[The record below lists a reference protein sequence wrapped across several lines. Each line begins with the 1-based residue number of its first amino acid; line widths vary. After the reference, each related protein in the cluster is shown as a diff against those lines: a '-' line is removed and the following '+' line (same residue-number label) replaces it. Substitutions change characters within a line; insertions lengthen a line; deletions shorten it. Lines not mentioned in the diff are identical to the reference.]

1 MSRIAYLSI
10 QPEKVDFDFLA
21 DSLIEVKGSRS
32 KRFKAFL
39 IDYLQESYGIKH
51 SKLIPDLEAFANAQ
65 SSTYQKERNNI
76 CGSVQ
81 LSPVRT
87 GKGNNRSTVPH
98 RNWNAGGDINSFEC
112 DLLLDS
118 GAFTDVLTGSRTTP
132 EESLNRQLNFLNLS
146 TPFQKT
152 YLVSYDLLIDEKYI
166 AGERKKQR
174 WTVEE
179 AWTAVEETIKAAK
192 YLNSRR
198 DSLDGFTLIQSCQ
211 GVDADQYLKCV
222 EQILPFCQKNDVIGL
237 GGWCILGRQK
247 SYLPTFWETINQAIP
262 VIAEAGIKKVHI
274 FGCTWYKPV
283 AGFPLPPLQGLL
295 ALCDK
300 YHLKVSTDS
309 RSLIGNALWK
319 KEGNSPQRAGAEFT
333 YWRHN
338 LAWVKAELATLRENP
353 AYQLPPRNSEFV
365 QLSLDLIFN

>member
-1 MSRIAYLSI
+1 MITQLKI
-10 QPEKVDFDFLA
+10 PVEDIDFNFLA
-21 DSLIEVKGSRS
+21 DSLIQSKSPRS

-39 IDYLQESYGIKH
+39 VDYLQEAYGVKQ
-51 SKLIPDLEAFANAQ
+51 SSLIPDLEAFANAQ
-65 SSTYQKERNNI
+65 SSTYQKERNNVR
-76 CGSVQ
+76 GSVQ

-87 GKGNNRSTVPH
+87 GKGNNKLTVPY
-98 RNWNAGGDINSFEC
+98 RNWSAGDINSFEC

-118 GAFTDVLTGSRTTP
+118 GAFTDVLTNSRVTP
-132 EESLNRQLNFLNLS
+132 EESLNRQLKFLNLS
-146 TPFQKT
+146 TPFRKT

-166 AGERKKQR
+166 DGERKKQR
-174 WTVEE
+174 WSVNE
-179 AWTAVEETIKAAK
+179 AWTAVQATIEAAK
-192 YLNSRR
+192 YLDSQR
-198 DSLDGFTLIQSCQ
+198 DNLSGFTLVQSCQ
-211 GVDADQYLKCV
+211 GVDAVQYLKCV
-222 EQILPFCQKNDVIGL
+222 ERILPYCQKNDVIGL

-247 SYLPTFWETINQAIP
+247 SYLPAFWQTINNVIP
-262 VIAEAGIKKVHI
+262 VIAGAGIKKVHI

-338 LAWVKAELATLRENP
+338 LAWVKAELATLREHP
-353 AYQLPPRNSEFV
+353 CYRSPPPVITSDFV
-365 QLSLDLIFN
+365 QLSLDLGI